1 MKTPILTTPIRYPG
15 GKSKAV
21 KKLYPM
27 LPKLDE
33 YEEWREPFL
42 GGGSMSIEITKRFPD
57 MKIWVNDLY
66 PALYTFWTSVQ
77 SDGEEMSEKLLK
89 MKSECHTPEA
99 AKTMLGEQKE
109 IINDKTSSKFDK
121 AVAWYFANR
130 NSFSGL
136 TETGTYSDQANK
148 MSFTISIISKLP
160 HYQKLIRNWKFTNGS
175 YDVLLKDNNS
185 KAFVYLDPPYELT
198 KQNANNLYGK
208 RGNMHEGFDHDEFAK
223 NCNECDMDMMISYN
237 ADQSIKERFQGWNE
251 LEFDHTYSMRSV
263 GNYMENQKDRKE
275 LVLTNYGSLGQGS
288 LEAFI

>member
-1 MKTPILTTPIRYPG
+1 MTVLTTPIRYPG

-77 SDGEEMSEKLLK
+77 SDGKEMSEKLLK
-89 MKSECHTPEA
+89 MKSECYTPEE

-208 RGNMHEGFDHDEFAK
+208 RGSMHEGFDHDEFAK

-237 ADQSIKERFQGWNE
+237 ADQSIKDRFQGWNE

-275 LVLTNYGSLGQGS
+275 LVLTNYSGG
-288 LEAFI
+288 EATLNEFIR

>member
-1 MKTPILTTPIRYPG
+1 MTVLTTPIRYPG
-15 GKSKAV
+15 GKSRAV

-42 GGGSMSIEITKRFPD
+42 GGGSMSIEITTRYPD

-77 SDGEEMSEKLLK
+77 SDGKEMSEKLLK
-89 MKSECHTPEA
+89 MKSECYTPEE

-208 RGNMHEGFDHDEFAK
+208 RGSMHEGFDHDEFAK

-237 ADQSIKERFQGWNE
+237 ADQSIKDRFQGWNE

-275 LVLTNYGSLGQGS
+275 LVLTNYSVGQGS